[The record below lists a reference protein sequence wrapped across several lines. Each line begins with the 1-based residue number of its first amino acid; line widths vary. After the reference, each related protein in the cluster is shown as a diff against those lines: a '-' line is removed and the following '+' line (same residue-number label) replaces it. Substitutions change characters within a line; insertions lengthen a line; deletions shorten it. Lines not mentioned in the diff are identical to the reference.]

1 MTLPNNTFLSDE
13 LAKIESAIEFRDR
26 INPDISRADIAW
38 HLDHML
44 KVINGIYHSISQ
56 SDPEQF
62 KPDFNFKRKIIFTIG
77 NIPRGKGKSPKSVLP
92 PEKIKTKDIVKQ
104 LDQAKENL
112 MNVNSLKKDQY
123 FSHYIF
129 GILNKEKTKRFLE
142 IHTNHHLKI
151 VRDINTN

>member
-1 MTLPNNTFLSDE
+1 MTLPNNTFLSNQLAEIE
-13 LAKIESAIEFRDR
+13 LTIAFRDR

-56 SDPEQF
+56 SDPDQY
-62 KPDFNFKRKIIFTIG
+62 KSDINFKRAVIFAIG
-77 NIPRGKGKSPKSVLP
+77 KIPRGKGKSPKSVLP
-92 PEKIKTKDIVKQ
+92 PEKIKTEDIIKQ
-104 LDQAKENL
+104 LDQARKNL
-112 MNVNSLKKDQY
+112 KNINSLKKDQY

-129 GILNKEKTKRFLE
+129 GILNREKTKRFLE

-151 VRDINTN
+151 VRDINSH